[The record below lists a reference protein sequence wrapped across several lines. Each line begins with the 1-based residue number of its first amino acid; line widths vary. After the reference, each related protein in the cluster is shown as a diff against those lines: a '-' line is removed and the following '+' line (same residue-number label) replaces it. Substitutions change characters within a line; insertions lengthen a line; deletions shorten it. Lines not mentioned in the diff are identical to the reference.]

1 MDILQWIDTGFRAVA
16 GGFFALIPGLTVW
29 TVILAFYLLIHWMV
43 RSRSQKSLRTEDQD
57 R

>member
-29 TVILAFYLLIHWMV
+29 TVILVFYLLIQWMV
-43 RSRSQKSLRTEDQD
+43 RSRSQKSLGTEDQD